1 LAINHST
8 ALATVLKDGTPW
20 EDFQMTNLRSIGP
33 VMLVG
38 AGKMGVALARGWLDS
53 GLPPSNLVVVDPAP
67 GDAALALA
75 EDYELEIYGEASGLK
90 PNVLVLAVK
99 PQIIFA
105 VMDGLKAVV
114 GPQTLVVSIAA
125 GISIATISQG
135 LQTGRVVRTMP
146 NTPAQVGRG
155 MTGAVAGPEVGTE
168 DRARVDALLSAAG
181 QVAWFDAEGDL
192 DAVTAVSGSG
202 PAYVFNLVE
211 ALAAAG
217 VAQGL
222 SETVAMQLA
231 RQTVIGSAALME
243 ADPAPAGVL
252 RQNVTS
258 PNGTTA
264 AALAVLMADDG
275 LTPLVGR
282 AVDAARRRSEELGR
296 G

>member
-1 LAINHST
+1 
-8 ALATVLKDGTPW
+8 
-20 EDFQMTNLRSIGP
+20 MTSLRDLGP

-38 AGKMGVALARGWLDS
+38 AGKMGIALAQGWLDA
-53 GLPPSNLVVVDPAP
+53 GLPANNLILVDPSPSEMAK
-67 GDAALALA
+67 DLAA
-75 EDYELEIYGEASGLK
+75 DYELTISAEAVGLL

-99 PQIIFA
+99 PQIIGV
-105 VMDGLKAVV
+105 VMEQLAPVI
-114 GPQTLVVSIAA
+114 GPQTLVLSIAA
-125 GISIATISQG
+125 GISIATLSAG
-135 LQTGRVVRTMP
+135 LGTGRIIRTMP
-146 NTPAQVGRG
+146 NTPAQIGKGV
-155 MTGAVAGPEVGTE
+155 TGAVAGPEVE
-168 DRARVDALLSAAG
+168 RPDREAADALLAAAG
-181 QVAWFDAEGDL
+181 EVAWFDQESDL

-231 RQTVIGSAALME
+231 RQTVIGSAALLE
-243 ADPAPAGVL
+243 ADPNPASVL

-275 LTPLVGR
+275 LAPLMAR
-282 AVDAARRRSEELGR
+282 AVDAARKRSEELGR

>member
-1 LAINHST
+1 MS
-8 ALATVLKDGTPW
+8 
-20 EDFQMTNLRSIGP
+20 LRSIGP

-38 AGKMGVALARGWLDS
+38 AGKMGAALARGWLDA
-53 GLPPSNLVVVDPAP
+53 GLSPNNLVVVDPAP
-67 GDAALALA
+67 GEAARELA
-75 EDYELEIYGEASGLK
+75 EDFGLVIHSEASGLQ

-99 PQIIFA
+99 PQIIGS
-105 VMDGLKAVV
+105 VMEGLLHSI
-114 GPQTLVVSIAA
+114 GPQTLVLSIAA
-125 GISIATISQG
+125 GISIAQLSSG
-135 LQTGRVVRTMP
+135 LKTGRVVRTMP
-146 NTPAQVGRG
+146 NTPAQIGKG
-155 MTGAVAGPEVGTE
+155 MTGAVAGPDAGAE
-168 DRARVDALLSAAG
+168 DRATADALLAAAG
-181 QVAWFDAEGDL
+181 QVAWFDREGDL

-222 SETVAMQLA
+222 SEAVAMQLA

-243 ADPAPAGVL
+243 ADTAPAGIL

-264 AALAVLMADDG
+264 AALNVLMADDG
-275 LTPLVGR
+275 LTPLMGR
-282 AVDAARRRSEELGR
+282 AVDAARKRSEELGR